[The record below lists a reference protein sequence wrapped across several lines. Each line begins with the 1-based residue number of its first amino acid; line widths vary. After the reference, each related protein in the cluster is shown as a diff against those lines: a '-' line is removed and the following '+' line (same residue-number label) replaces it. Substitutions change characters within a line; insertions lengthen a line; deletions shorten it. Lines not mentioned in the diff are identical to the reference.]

1 MHVLKQFTLVRT
13 SSKLTISPYTLDEHR
28 TWTVVARGT
37 ENYPL
42 QPGYVGHP
50 NGDFFIGAD
59 NLHFLTALTHHAEMM
74 AIKVSIEFTNG
85 RAEQYYYP
93 DVKIMADSTR
103 YEDTFYVNWKPH
115 DKVASWKRI
124 KCHGN
129 YSCKKHGNYLNDK

>member
-1 MHVLKQFTLVRT
+1 
-13 SSKLTISPYTLDEHR
+13 
-28 TWTVVARGT
+28 
-37 ENYPL
+37 
-42 QPGYVGHP
+42 
-50 NGDFFIGAD
+50 
-59 NLHFLTALTHHAEMM
+59 MM

-129 YSCKKHGNYLNDK
+129 YSCKKHGNYLNEK